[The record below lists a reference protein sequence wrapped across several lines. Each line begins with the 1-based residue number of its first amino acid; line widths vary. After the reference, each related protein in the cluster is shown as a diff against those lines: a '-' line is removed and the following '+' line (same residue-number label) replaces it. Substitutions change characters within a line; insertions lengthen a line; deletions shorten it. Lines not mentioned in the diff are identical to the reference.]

1 MKNANKIVQYVNNII
16 GDIMHNIKI
25 NDNLIRT
32 DLLLEQKK
40 GKIKTNE
47 SYYKGIKTVT
57 TKDNS
62 FNYTTIFFDDITDY
76 SSSINL
82 EKVFSNELCKY
93 LKLSDDDIIIIIGLG
108 NEKSTPDSL
117 GPLTIDKIFPTRYLF
132 ELGDVEEGYT
142 NVSIYK
148 PDVIGNTGIESSSI
162 IKSLIDEV
170 NPTKIIIIDS
180 LKANNIERLTKTI
193 QITDSGINPGS
204 GINNSRGE
212 ISKKTLNKEVIAIG
226 IPTVVDIKSLIDE
239 NMEESFI
246 VTPTNIDFI
255 IEKLSTLLA
264 KSLNKNLH
272 KNYNRQINN

>member
-57 TKDNS
+57 TKDNN